1 MVSGP
6 GRGGGPGPGRWKEAR
21 MRSCHGD
28 AKAVGV
34 GRHGVSS
41 KGLEE
46 LGTWCWPSMER
57 RPDLEHE
64 GGRGQI

>member
-1 MVSGP
+1 
-6 GRGGGPGPGRWKEAR
+6 